1 MYIYLH
7 NYVSVTSRRTPRH
20 TDSITS
26 DDSDLTAW
34 KRSTSRDVTGSKQR
48 AGERYP
54 KLGRPLSTSGA
65 GEILINS
72 SLGFKE
78 DPDDVTE
85 GKIEISSV
93 FGHDLQFLDLLIL

>member
-1 MYIYLH
+1 MFIYLH
-7 NYVSVTSRRTPRH
+7 NYVSVTSQRTPRH

-26 DDSDLTAW
+26 EDSDLTAW

-85 GKIEISSV
+85 GKIEITSV
-93 FGHDLQFLDLLIL
+93 FGHDL